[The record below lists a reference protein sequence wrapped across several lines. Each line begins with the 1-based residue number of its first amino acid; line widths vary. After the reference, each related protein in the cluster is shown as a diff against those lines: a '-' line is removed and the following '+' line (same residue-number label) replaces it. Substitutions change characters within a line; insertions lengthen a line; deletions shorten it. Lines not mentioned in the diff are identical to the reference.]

1 MKKKMYVKPVVVRD
15 SDNSG
20 LPTVIAIAAASAA
33 LAAASVALGK
43 AIGISSFFAIKFD
56 TARQMIGESDA

>member
-15 SDNSG
+15 HDNSG
-20 LPTVIAIAAASAA
+20 LPTALAIAAASAV
-33 LAAASVALGK
+33 AAAATVALGK

-56 TARQMIGESDA
+56 TTGQMIGESDA